1 MCSLGRLCSYE
12 MLLFVDSA
20 GEGSEETAVQN
31 ECHATNAHRGGAS
44 VGPHEHI
51 STAGVFNF
59 FHLVCPAS
67 SGLSSSSSCSS
78 SYTILHQFNFRV
90 LSVPL

>member
-1 MCSLGRLCSYE
+1 MLL
-12 MLLFVDSA
+12 LLFVDSA

-31 ECHATNAHRGGAS
+31 ECHATSAHRGGVS

-67 SGLSSSSSCSS
+67 SGLL
-78 SYTILHQFNFRV
+78 IVFFFFFFFLHHSP
-90 LSVPL
+90 SVPL